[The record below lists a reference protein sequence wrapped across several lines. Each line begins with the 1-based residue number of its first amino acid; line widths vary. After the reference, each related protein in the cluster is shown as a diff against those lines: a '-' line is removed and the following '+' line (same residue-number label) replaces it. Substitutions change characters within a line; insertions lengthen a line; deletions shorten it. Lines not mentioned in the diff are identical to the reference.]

1 MIAGC
6 IGVLAFM
13 HETLHMFI
21 KKKLYKNAYL
31 LNIQPCA
38 PWIKC
43 KSLRIIVTLTCVNLV
58 LYIYIEY
65 ICLISLYKEFE
76 TWKHVKKEVVCCKK
90 KANHCSKLDI
100 TLKS

>member
-6 IGVLAFM
+6 IGVLAFV
-13 HETLHMFI
+13 HETIHMFI

-43 KSLRIIVTLTCVNLV
+43 KSLRIIVPLTCVELV
-58 LYIYIEY
+58 LYIYRIHM
-65 ICLISLYKEFE
+65 ISLYKEFE
-76 TWKHVKKEVVCCKK
+76 TWKHAKK
-90 KANHCSKLDI
+90 
-100 TLKS
+100 